1 MPLEVSPRRAL
12 RALLL
17 SSTLLLSVAATS
29 SAGQMTAPVTDDRPI
44 RSDSLVAITVRFRG
58 VVDTAAF
65 SCGTRYANIGTSKA
79 SVIASDFRFYVH
91 DVRLVT
97 RQGDTVRVALR
108 PESPWQDRDVALLD
122 FENGAASC
130 ANGTPETRDAVVVM
144 APPNDYRGVVFALGV
159 PFARNHEDLAS
170 APPPLSLSQLFWA
183 WQSGHKFLRVDLRA
197 TAADSAATPWVI
209 HLGST
214 GCTKATPTATGPAS
228 CAHPNRATVS
238 LPGFDPA
245 TDVVIADLAS
255 LLSRADV
262 RRNQP
267 ATAAGCM
274 SADTDRDCGAL
285 FSSLGLTHSAGT
297 GDDTPRFFRIAQRS
311 AMSVGASK

>member
-1 MPLEVSPRRAL
+1 MTHQFPSGRAL
-12 RALLL
+12 GAFLLT
-17 SSTLLLSVAATS
+17 STLLLGVGGAASASPPSPTS
-29 SAGQMTAPVTDDRPI
+29 TADAPMHR
-44 RSDSLVAITVRFRG
+44 DSLVAIALRFRG

-65 SCGTRYANIGTSKA
+65 QCGTRYANIGTSKA
-79 SVIASDFRFYVH
+79 SVTASDFRFYVH

-97 RQGDTVRVALR
+97 KQGDTVRVALS

-122 FENGAASC
+122 FENGTASC
-130 ANGTPETRDAVVVM
+130 ANGTPETRDAVFVM

-214 GCTKATPTATGPAS
+214 GCTKATPTATGPAA
-228 CAHPNRATVS
+228 CAHPNRAIVS

-245 TDVVIADLAS
+245 KDVVIADLAA

-274 SADTDRDCGAL
+274 SADADRDCGAI
-285 FSSLGLTHSAGT
+285 FSSLGLPHPAGT
-297 GDDTPRFFRIAQRS
+297 GDDSPRFFRIGQR
-311 AMSVGASK
+311 APVSVGASK